1 MDSGRRAGVHRT
13 RHRDPRVP
21 YEARA
26 SATNVR
32 RMSPVPTDP
41 YAVRILEQLLRLRAA
56 GALPLVES
64 APGRGIWRYGFR
76 AAGQPVSIDLD
87 TTVLCLRVYHAR
99 DEVAMGPVPEAVMD
113 ALLGRKPVPADVP
126 KTPPADTLEELRRV
140 VADWRDGNPRI
151 YMQPPE
157 TVGHPDNWNGA

>member
-1 MDSGRRAGVHRT
+1 MDGGRVARVHGS
-13 RHRDPRVP
+13 RHGDLRVP
-21 YEARA
+21 SPPRA

-32 RMSPVPTDP
+32 PMSRVPTDP
-41 YAVRILEQLLRLRAA
+41 YAVRILEQLLSLRAA

-113 ALLGRKPVPADVP
+113 ALLGRKPVPDGVP
-126 KTPPADTLEELRRV
+126 KAAPADTLAELRKI
-140 VADWRDGNPRI
+140 VADWREGNPRI
-151 YMQPPE
+151 YMTPPE
-157 TVGHPDNWNGA
+157 TVGHPDNWNRA